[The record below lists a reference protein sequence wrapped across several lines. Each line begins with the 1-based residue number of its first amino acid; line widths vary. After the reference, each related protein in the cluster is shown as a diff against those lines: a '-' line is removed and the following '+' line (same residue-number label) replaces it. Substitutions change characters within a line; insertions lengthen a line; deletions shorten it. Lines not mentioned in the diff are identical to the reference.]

1 MEQRQKKVAIV
12 VPVYNMEEFLSECID
27 SILSQTYTN
36 FDIFAVDDAST
47 DRSLEILCHY
57 QEKDSRVVV
66 LKRKNNGGLS
76 AARNTALDEIE
87 KRQSYDFISFCDSDD
102 AISPD
107 MIKNTEDFT
116 EHLNS
121 DRKMFAESDAFLR
134 ALLDTVKKARRILLT
149 AWYTGSRP
157 AARNR
162 IRMV

>member
-1 MEQRQKKVAIV
+1 MKKKWMQKAVAAAL
-12 VPVYNMEEFLSECID
+12 M
-27 SILSQTYTN
+27 
-36 FDIFAVDDAST
+36 ASLLAGQALPAAAA
-47 DRSLEILCHY
+47 D
-57 QEKDSRVVV
+57 
-66 LKRKNNGGLS
+66 
-76 AARNTALDEIE
+76 AARVDTETLKIATL
-87 KRQSYDFISFCDSDD
+87 SDTHYL
-102 AISPD
+102 SPD

-134 ALLDTVKKARRILLT
+134 ALLDTVKKARRILLN

>member
-1 MEQRQKKVAIV
+1 MDDVPELKDRGSENGAPQRA
-12 VPVYNMEEFLSECID
+12 PFF
-27 SILSQTYTN
+27 TYT
-36 FDIFAVDDAST
+36 
-47 DRSLEILCHY
+47 
-57 QEKDSRVVV
+57 EKNKTVSRG
-66 LKRKNNGGLS
+66 NS
-76 AARNTALDEIE
+76 AADAARVDTETLKIATL
-87 KRQSYDFISFCDSDD
+87 SDTHYL
-102 AISPD
+102 SPD